1 MANHSELVSFIW
13 GVADLIR
20 NSFSRGHYQDVIL
33 PLTVLRRIDL
43 VLAPTKKK
51 VLETYNKY
59 KDKLDN
65 LDPQLCRASG
75 YSFYNTSK
83 YDFETLLDEPQ
94 QMAANLKAYI
104 AGFSSNMRDV
114 IEKLDFENTIG
125 KLETAN
131 LLFKVIE
138 RFADKTKADLSPE
151 AISNHEMGY
160 IFEELIR
167 KFNESLDQNPA
178 NTSRRAK

>member
-1 MANHSELVSFIW
+1 MANHSEIVSFIW

-43 VLAPTKKK
+43 VLEPTKKK
-51 VLETYNKY
+51 VLEAYNKY

-65 LDPQLCRASG
+65 LTPQLCKASG
-75 YSFYNTSK
+75 FSFYNTSK

-94 QMAANLKAYI
+94 QLAANLKAYI
-104 AGFSSNMRDV
+104 AGFSPNMRDV
-114 IEKLDFENTIG
+114 IEKLDFENTIT

-138 RFADKTKADLSPE
+138 RFADKTKADLSQ
-151 AISNHEMGY
+151 
-160 IFEELIR
+160 
-167 KFNESLDQNPA
+167 K
-178 NTSRRAK
+178 